1 MISLLLLL
9 ACTGVERTPVPTGCG
24 DGFLDPG
31 EDCDDA
37 FLNSDI
43 EPDACRADCALPGC
57 GDRVVDVGEACDDG
71 NPWGGDGCTPG
82 CSVETGTLEEE
93 PNDSWEEAQDWEGQP
108 VYGALPAGDR
118 DCYGLDMPAC
128 GALGAV
134 LTEGCQVPALLSLV
148 DPAGALVA
156 RGSPEATGCALLDPV
171 EAPGARFLEAG
182 TWSVCVEG
190 LNGEVVPAYALE
202 LEEIDPEDA
211 TFPMD
216 SEDDPD
222 GDGRPDRCDDDRDG
236 DGVLDEDDNCPDVPN
251 GVDPTPLWPSDTGY
265 IRTWLMIGPF
275 TGERSPDTCLPT
287 GDRLAAD
294 DGAVAPA
301 LGDEVDDKLWFVHW
315 SSGDR
320 VDYLG
325 DYGHVDAPRE
335 VYTAVYVYSEAEQPL
350 TLAHGPDDGARV
362 WLNGA
367 VVSETEVCQGTV
379 ADRYQAEVVLEAG
392 WNRVLYKVYDQGG
405 GWGAYFRF
413 LDADGQPVT
422 DLELSLSP
430 EGSWAPGQSDLD
442 GDGLGDVCDPTPLG
456 GE

>member
-1 MISLLLLL
+1 MISLLLIL

-37 FLNSDI
+37 LYNSDV
-43 EPDACRADCALPGC
+43 EPDACRADCSLPGC
-57 GDRVVDVGEACDDG
+57 GDEVVDAGEDCDDG
-71 NPWGGDGCTPG
+71 NPWGGDGCTPE
-82 CSVETGTLEEE
+82 CAVETGVLEVE
-93 PNDSWEEAQDWEGQP
+93 PNDDADQAQAWDGTP
-108 VYGALPAGDR
+108 VHGALPEGDR
-118 DCYGLDMPAC
+118 DCYGVDMPAC
-128 GALGAV
+128 AALGAA
-134 LTEGCQVPALLSLV
+134 LTSGCEVPALLSLV
-148 DPAGALVA
+148 DPTGALVA
-156 RGSPEATGCALLDPV
+156 RGSPDDTGCALLDPV
-171 EAPGARFLEAG
+171 EAPGARFLQEG
-182 TWSVCVEG
+182 SWSVCVEG
-190 LNGEVVPAYALE
+190 MAGAIVPAYTLE
-202 LEEIDPEDA
+202 IEEIAPEDA

-251 GVDPTPLWPSDTGY
+251 GVDPTPLWPSATGY
-265 IRTWLMIGPF
+265 IRTWLFLGPF

-287 GDRLAAD
+287 DDLLAED
-294 DGAVAPA
+294 DGTVAPA
-301 LGDEVDDKLWFVHW
+301 MGDVVDDKVWIVHW
-315 SSGDR
+315 SPTDR

-335 VYTAVYVYSEAEQPL
+335 VYTAVYVYSEVQQTL
-350 TLAHGPDDGARV
+350 TLAHGPDDGARA
-362 WLNGA
+362 WLNG
-367 VVSETEVCQGTV
+367 VVVHETEVCQGTV
-379 ADRYQAEVVLEAG
+379 ADRYQTEVVLEQG

-405 GWGAYFRF
+405 GWGTYFRF
-413 LDADGQPVT
+413 LDGDGQPVT